1 MPSSQ
6 PPSPHVRI
14 AVFAALLA
22 LSAAMAVVS
31 LHKILLQTSTA
42 QQAAL
47 ALNPRLLHVHD
58 MQVAATRATLDVFAQ
73 NTSAPNVFPQTDL
86 LHQRRKIQAAWLGYE
101 QLEARDV
108 ARQGLLLETRAS
120 LAQFDAALTAAIS
133 TPHAAE
139 ASAPLLLALERLN
152 RALTDDSGFLQQ
164 DSVRSVSASGNLWA
178 AWAWISL
185 ALLVVLCAAA
195 LAAPRR

>member
-1 MPSSQ
+1 M
-6 PPSPHVRI
+6 RT
-14 AVFAALLA
+14 AVLAALLA
-22 LSAAMAVVS
+22 LSAAVAVVS
-31 LHKILLQTSTA
+31 LHKILLQTSAA
-42 QQAAL
+42 QQTSL
-47 ALNPRLLHVHD
+47 AFNPRLLHVHD

-73 NTSAPNVFPQTDL
+73 NTSAPNVFPLADL

-101 QLEARDV
+101 QLEAQDT

-120 LAQFDAALTAAIS
+120 LAQFDAALTAAIPS
-133 TPHAAE
+133 PTSKD
-139 ASAPLLLALERLN
+139 ASANLLLALERLN

-164 DSVRSVSASGNLWA
+164 DSAHAASASGNIWA